1 MLIYCRGRNV
11 QDVLLVIGHWVP
23 SKGEDP
29 GLEKDVAW
37 GRFDAETGRVG
48 SEMDQ
53 DLVMAEVGRND
64 ETDMDLE
71 RGREWRY
78 GHCAVYTEV
87 FLENIGVVCL

>member
-1 MLIYCRGRNV
+1 MLVYRRRRNV
-11 QDVLLVIGHWVP
+11 QDVLLVMGHWVP

-48 SEMDQ
+48 SDMDQ

-64 ETDMDLE
+64 ETDVDLE
-71 RGREWRY
+71 WRRVRRY

-87 FLENIGVVCL
+87 FLESIGVVCL